1 MHMILVIGG
10 TGNIGKSVV
19 EGLLGKGEKV
29 RVLARDTKTA
39 GQVFQQAE
47 VVQGD
52 LDDPASLARAMEGA
66 EKLFLITPLHLEQV
80 RMKSNAIQAAK
91 ATGIKH
97 IVMSTGIG
105 AGPDAGVEIGRWH
118 GENQEEIKA
127 TGIPY
132 TFLQP
137 TFFMQNFMMSA
148 ATIIDHGAFYLPLGN
163 GEVSFVDARDI
174 ADVAVTALTT
184 PGYDNTELPITGGQA
199 ITCENAAVI
208 MSEVLGKEV
217 RFVDVTLDQAK
228 EAMVGAGMPEKLAD
242 IMNELYSLG
251 PAGHLS
257 YVAPTVDEVT
267 GHKPRDFRQF
277 FEDHVN
283 AFLAE

>member
-1 MHMILVIGG
+1 MILVIGG

-19 EGLLGKGEKV
+19 EGLLGKGQKV
-29 RVLARDTKTA
+29 RVLARDAKTA
-39 GQVFQQAE
+39 GQAFQQAE

-52 LDDPASLARAMEGA
+52 LDDAASLARAMEGA
-66 EKLFLITPLHLEQV
+66 EKLFLVTPLHLDQIK
-80 RMKSNAIQAAK
+80 MKSNAIQAAK
-91 ATGIKH
+91 AAGIKH
-97 IVMSTGIG
+97 IAMSTGIG

-118 GENQEEIKA
+118 GESQEEVKA

-137 TFFMQNFMMSA
+137 GFFMQNFIMSA
-148 ATIIDHGAFYLPLGN
+148 PTIIDHGAFYLPLGN

-174 ADVAVTALTT
+174 ADVAVTALTSR
-184 PGYDNTELPITGGQA
+184 GYENSELPITGGQA
-199 ITCENAAVI
+199 ITCENAAAI
-208 MSEVLGKEV
+208 MSDVLGKEV

-228 EAMVGAGMPEKLAD
+228 EAMVGAGLPEKLAD
-242 IMNELYSLG
+242 IMNELYALG

-257 YVAPTVDEVT
+257 YVAPTVDEAT

-277 FEDHVN
+277 FEDHAD
-283 AFLAE
+283 AFRTN

>member
-1 MHMILVIGG
+1 
-10 TGNIGKSVV
+10 
-19 EGLLGKGEKV
+19 
-29 RVLARDTKTA
+29 
-39 GQVFQQAE
+39 
-47 VVQGD
+47 
-52 LDDPASLARAMEGA
+52 
-66 EKLFLITPLHLEQV
+66 
-80 RMKSNAIQAAK
+80 
-91 ATGIKH
+91 
-97 IVMSTGIG
+97 
-105 AGPDAGVEIGRWH
+105 
-118 GENQEEIKA
+118 
-127 TGIPY
+127 
-132 TFLQP
+132 
-137 TFFMQNFMMSA
+137 MQNFMMSA

-184 PGYDNTELPITGGQA
+184 PGYDNTQLPITGGQA

-217 RFVDVTLDQAK
+217 RFVDVTLDQTT

-242 IMNELYSLG
+242 IMNERYSLG

>member
-1 MHMILVIGG
+1 MILVIGG
-10 TGNIGKSVV
+10 TGNIGKTVV

-29 RVLARDTKTA
+29 RILARDTKTA
-39 GQVFQQAE
+39 VQVFQQAE

-52 LDDPASLARAMEGA
+52 LDDPASLAQATEGA
-66 EKLFLITPLHLEQV
+66 EKLFLVTPLHLEQV
-80 RMKSNAIQAAK
+80 RMKSNAIRAAK
-91 ATGIKH
+91 AAGIKH

-118 GENQEEIKA
+118 GESQEEVKA

-148 ATIIDHGAFYLPLGN
+148 PTIIDHGAFYLPLGN

-174 ADVAVTALTT
+174 ADVAVTALTM

-199 ITCENAAVI
+199 ITCGDAAEI
-208 MSEVLGKEV
+208 MSEVLGKEI

-228 EAMVGAGMPEKLAD
+228 EAMVGAGLPEKLAD
-242 IMNELYSLG
+242 LMNELYALG
-251 PAGHLS
+251 PMGHLS
-257 YVAPTVDEVT
+257 YVAPTVETTT
-267 GHKPRDFRQF
+267 GHKPRDFRRF
-277 FEDHVN
+277 LEDHAD
-283 AFLAE
+283 AFRAE